1 MGGLQIEK
9 KSPAKKGLKMFDKK
23 LLLQHIENRPKDIT
37 EQGFLQG
44 PIQNK
49 PYVDTR
55 LKLAQKQ
62 EREIRSHG
70 FDSPEA
76 YESREPQIQLK
87 HGPEAKKIDIEHT
100 PGNREETVHK
110 SSPGFVI
117 PDGYSYMGPHEQ
129 GHAGRIPD
137 SIKVTV
143 DVWRNHGHLRMPKPS
158 LVRETHHIAPTESV
172 ETAMSGFDPRGESQR
187 PRDPDRYLRAVP
199 QRYQAGLIPP
209 GDGTGF

>member
-1 MGGLQIEK
+1 
-9 KSPAKKGLKMFDKK
+9 MFDKK

-37 EQGFLQG
+37 EQGFLAG
-44 PIQNK
+44 PIRNK
-49 PYVDTR
+49 PHVDNQ
-55 LKLAQKQ
+55 LKLARKR
-62 EREIRSHG
+62 ETEIRAQG

-76 YESREPQIQLK
+76 YESREPEIQLK

-100 PGNREETVHK
+100 PGNREETVHQ

-129 GHAGRIPD
+129 SREGRIPD

-172 ETAMSGFDPRGESQR
+172 EAAMSGFDPRGESGPHGR
-187 PRDPDRYLRAVP
+187 KRDPGKYLRAVP
-199 QRYQAGLIPP
+199 ERYQAGLIPP
-209 GDGTGF
+209 GDGTGL